1 MVKLVTNAPT
11 TLYRKLR
18 ARGSYSMVKTEIVL
32 PAGTELQ
39 RKNPEHYPFE
49 RELILFYK
57 VMYMGTTHYI
67 RVEETSLGDN

>member
-1 MVKLVTNAPT
+1 
-11 TLYRKLR
+11 
-18 ARGSYSMVKTEIVL
+18 MVKTEIVL
-32 PAGTELQ
+32 PTGTELQ